1 MMAPAMKSRPDERLP
16 YLELA
21 RQGARLER
29 VVQANGLERLAAI
42 APGTGDLRVE
52 MGFHLDPHGRPWVT
66 GSVELTLSAT
76 CQRCLEQFD
85 TAMQRRFALCIVA
98 DPDLASALGN
108 EVDVL
113 DAEGDAV
120 TVADV
125 VEDELILAL
134 PERLCTE
141 SPCPHA
147 PAFEYPAQ
155 EEDDIASDDNPFHV
169 LAVLKHK

>member
-29 VVQANGLERLAAI
+29 EVQAQDLERISAV
-42 APGTGDLRVE
+42 APGRGDLRIE
-52 MGFHLDPHGRPWVT
+52 MNFHLDAQRRPWVT
-66 GSVELTLSAT
+66 GSAEVTLTAT

-85 TAMQRRFALCIVA
+85 TAMQGRFALCIVR
-98 DPDLASALGN
+98 DPDLASELAN

-113 DAEGDAV
+113 VAQDDAV

-125 VEDELILAL
+125 VEDELLLSL

-141 SPCPHA
+141 SPCRYA
-147 PAFEYPAQ
+147 PALEYPAQ
-155 EEDDIASDDNPFHV
+155 EEIAPPDDNPFHV